1 MKKKILLVLYVILF
15 ANLIV
20 AAIKIFLG
28 ITLNVNSLTAD
39 GFHAITDSTSNIIG
53 IIGIKIAYKPADKNH
68 PYGYYKFETIAS
80 MIIGFMLFYITGQ
93 IIYNAVNWFV
103 NPTTPTFS
111 FIGVIAL
118 VLTLF
123 INIIITILEYRN
135 GKKLNSE
142 VLVSDSIH
150 TRTDVFISLGV
161 IITIIAIKLGA
172 PPVIDP
178 ILSLVIAVFVFRSC
192 LEIIKPTISILVDK
206 KVIDEQTIME
216 IVYEVNK
223 DIVDIH
229 KIRSRGRNNYFYI
242 DMHII
247 VAPNKTVKEIHALS
261 HLIEEVLSKKLGC
274 GVELNAHIEPDE
286 KNINCRNQI
295 V

>member
-1 MKKKILLVLYVILF
+1 MQKKILLVLFVILIG
-15 ANLIV
+15 NLLV
-20 AAIKIFLG
+20 AAVKIFLG
-28 ITLNVNSLTAD
+28 FTLKVNSLTAD

-53 IIGIKIAYKPADKNH
+53 IIGIKIAYKPADKEH
-68 PYGYYKFETIAS
+68 PDGYHKFETIAS

-93 IIYNAVNWFV
+93 IIYNAVNWFIK
-103 NPTTPTFS
+103 PTTPNFS
-111 FIGVIAL
+111 VPGLITLII
-118 VLTLF
+118 TLF
-123 INIIITILEYRN
+123 INIFIAIYEYRK

-150 TRTDVFISLGV
+150 TRTDVLISLGV
-161 IITIIAIKLGA
+161 IITIIAIKLGL
-172 PPVIDP
+172 PPIIDP
-178 ILSLVIAVFVFRSC
+178 ILSLVIAIFVFRSC

-216 IVYEVNK
+216 IVYEINK

-247 VAPNKTVKEIHALS
+247 VAANKTVKEIHSLS
-261 HLIEEVLSKKLGC
+261 HLIEDVLSHKLGC

-286 KNINCRNQI
+286 KCVNCRNVI
-295 V
+295 I